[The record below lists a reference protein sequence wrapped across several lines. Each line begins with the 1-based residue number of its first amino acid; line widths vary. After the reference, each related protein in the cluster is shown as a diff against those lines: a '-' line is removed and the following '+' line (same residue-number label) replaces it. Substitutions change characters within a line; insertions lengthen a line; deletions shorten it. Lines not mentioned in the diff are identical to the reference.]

1 PFLPSSPMPHYIGI
15 DLGSQALGIATIR
28 PTLSGYE
35 LILCEAFHLPPVP
48 LPERLSLIHHW
59 LTDYLNQAASPSVVA
74 IESPFVGRNVRS
86 ALTLGI
92 VQGLLWGIL
101 IERGLSLYTL
111 SPAEVKRAL
120 TGRAHA
126 SKEQVAAML
135 QHHLSFACPLP
146 DSEHAT
152 DAAAIALAAAY
163 YQNSPITRRLTK
175 RAER

>member
-1 PFLPSSPMPHYIGI
+1 MLHYIGI
-15 DLGSQALGIATIR
+15 DLGTQALGIAIIR
-28 PTLSGYE
+28 SNLSGYE
-35 LILCEAFHLPPVP
+35 LILCEAFRLPAVP
-48 LPERLSLIHHW
+48 LSERLPLIHRW
-59 LTDYLNQAASPSVVA
+59 FSDQLNQTPSPSIVA

-101 IERGLSLYTL
+101 IERGISLHVL

-135 QHHLSFACPLP
+135 QHHLFFACPLP
-146 DSEHAT
+146 DSDHAT